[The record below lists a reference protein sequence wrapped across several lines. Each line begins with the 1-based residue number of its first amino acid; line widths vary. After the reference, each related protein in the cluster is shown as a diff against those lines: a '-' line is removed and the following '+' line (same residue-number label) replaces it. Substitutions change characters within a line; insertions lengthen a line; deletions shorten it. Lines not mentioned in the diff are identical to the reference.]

1 MWKWECE
8 EKPKGVIVMVHGAL
22 EHHGRYG
29 WLIEMWRQNGFHVVM
44 GDLPGQGMTSRAKRG
59 HISSFKEYTNEL
71 SDWVQA
77 AYQFNVP
84 VFLLGHSMGALVITR
99 YLQEEKP
106 EIAGVIMSSPLFKMK
121 HVPPKHL
128 NVLTHG
134 LNSMTPSLK
143 FDSGITSEMATRNE
157 EIWAFDAEDSLFVRK
172 VSVRWYRE
180 IVQAIKIATAGPGE
194 VPDIPHLIMQAGEDR
209 ITDGSTARSFAKKL
223 ELSELQY
230 KEWPGLYHEIFNEPE
245 REDVFQYALDF
256 VHNRLRS
263 LGFIME
269 K

>member
-1 MWKWECE
+1 
-8 EKPKGVIVMVHGAL
+8 
-22 EHHGRYG
+22 
-29 WLIEMWRQNGFHVVM
+29 M

-77 AYQFNVP
+77 AYQSNVP